1 MNGRRIVGAVLRK
14 WWFLVLMMGVFGLL
28 GVVITQASPPVYS
41 AVVTMYSIDLSKLQA
56 EGAQLEYYDIELSRE
71 VLKQFSDVIYTR
83 RVTDV
88 VIAQLP
94 EYRLVEKDLLT
105 MVRIESSIDA
115 NIFTVSTKS
124 EDPVKAEQ
132 VANAMAEQFA
142 LTIHELLNTEN
153 VGVLDRASVP
163 QQAEPKNLFAMAF
176 LGGVAGFMVGFSI
189 IYLMEYFSAKVYS
202 LDDLEESFQG
212 AVLGSVPGYQT
223 VRKGAEGPWK
233 E

>member
-14 WWFLVLMMGVFGLL
+14 WWFLGLMMGVFGLL

-56 EGAQLEYYDIELSRE
+56 EGAQLEFYDIELSRE

-94 EYRLVEKDLLT
+94 QYQLEEKDLLT
-105 MVRIESSIDA
+105 MVRMESSIDA
-115 NIFTVSTKS
+115 NIFTVSAKS

-153 VGVLDRASVP
+153 VGVLDRATVP

-189 IYLMEYFSAKVYS
+189 IYLLEYFNAKVYS
-202 LDDLEESFQG
+202 LDDLEEPFRG

-223 VRKGAEGPWK
+223 IRKGAEGPWK